1 MISATASWNMD
12 GLSALREQSRTVTGA
27 AWRSSARRTG
37 SSKEGLSCHE
47 SIKRSEW
54 KGVHS
59 DLFGIRIRFCDRA
72 VGNQEL

>member
-27 AWRSSARRTG
+27 AWRSSARRTE

-47 SIKRSEW
+47 SIKKVRMERRP
-54 KGVHS
+54 
-59 DLFGIRIRFCDRA
+59 F
-72 VGNQEL
+72 